1 MCLPCTRISIAV
13 LNFQGTDY
21 FAISL
26 FDRSKCGS
34 KTTGTGRRVVFTNR
48 VSTPKRR
55 RHSKRLKKEQE
66 INKELRLEINF
77 FRDFCVLFNLA
88 LDFYPSFCFALILQ
102 MKLLTWR
109 HFLCSRWRN
118 FWNRI
123 HVWKFY
129 NSRDTWKQ
137 NNIGQKLAKRLY
149 YVTARY
155 YTCVIHLKEMQI
167 TASILIVQ

>member
-77 FRDFCVLFNLA
+77 FRDFCVLFNLQWA
-88 LDFYPSFCFALILQ
+88 TKVL
-102 MKLLTWR
+102 R
-109 HFLCSRWRN
+109 HFVIFEYLRQISFLISTILPPPPFSMLN
-118 FWNRI
+118 FLSLE
-123 HVWKFY
+123 FASFLY
-129 NSRDTWKQ
+129 NIEKGGGGWLST
-137 NNIGQKLAKRLY
+137 
-149 YVTARY
+149 
-155 YTCVIHLKEMQI
+155 
-167 TASILIVQ
+167 